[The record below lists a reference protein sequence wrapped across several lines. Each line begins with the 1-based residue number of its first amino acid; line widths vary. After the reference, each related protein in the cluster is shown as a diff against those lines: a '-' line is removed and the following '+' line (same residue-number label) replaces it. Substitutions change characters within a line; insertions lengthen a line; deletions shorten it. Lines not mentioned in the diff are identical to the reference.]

1 MTDTTQAAVDA
12 TDATAKPVANVN
24 DAQNTGD
31 DLDTLLA
38 QFDKETKVDPVSPPV
53 TPQVQQPQIPAIDA
67 DRFRRVEDRLFQEDL
82 NKAVANIKGDLKVP
96 ERAAKGWLD
105 QIARE
110 RPEIARAF
118 MEQASNPKRWQQIE
132 KVLAKEFVREFK
144 STDIDENVT
153 EDRNAV
159 AAAVRGAST
168 KAPAETAP
176 NYSNMSNSEL
186 RDEYRKL
193 GINPTF

>member
-12 TDATAKPVANVN
+12 TDATAKPVADVN

-31 DLDTLLA
+31 DLDTLLK
-38 QFDKETKVDPVSPPV
+38 QFDTETRVAPVSPPV
-53 TPQVQQPQIPAIDA
+53 TPQVQQPPVIDA

-82 NKAVANIKGDLKVP
+82 NKAVANIKGDLNVH

-118 MEQASNPKRWQQIE
+118 MEQASNPKKWQQIE
-132 KVLAKEFVREFK
+132 TVLAKEFARDFK
-144 STDIDENVT
+144 STAFDEQAT

-159 AAAVRGAST
+159 VAAVRGAST
-168 KAPAETAP
+168 PAPAETAP
-176 NYSNMSNSEL
+176 DYSKLSNSEI
-186 RDEYRKL
+186 REEYRKL